1 MGYLLH
7 VTGIAIY
14 QTNISQGR
22 SLDTSTPIIFAGSF
36 IACLFWVS
44 LQKFTYSWQKKKMIK
59 WAICSLPTQV
69 GVLAT
74 WPWYK
79 TTDDQ

>member
-7 VTGIAIY
+7 ATGISIY
-14 QTNISQGR
+14 LSNDRQ
-22 SLDTSTPIIFAGSF
+22 DTAVMFAGSF
-36 IACLFWVS
+36 IACFFWVS
-44 LQKFTYSWQKKKMIK
+44 LHAYSGEKI
-59 WAICSLPTQV
+59 IIISTLPMQA

-79 TTDDQ
+79 TTDDQQEASRMEEHT

>member
-14 QTNISQGR
+14 QGQGR
-22 SLDTSTPIIFAGSF
+22 SLDTSTPVMFAGSF
-36 IACLFWVS
+36 IACFFWVS
-44 LQKFTYSWQKKKMIK
+44 LHKFTYYEKKKIK
-59 WAICSLPTQV
+59 WAISSLPTQA